1 MRHDA
6 SECITLVNLVN
17 RFKVT
22 FDFSSDDVLLD
33 IDSVCK
39 KLSISRSSLERLRR
53 ATPAAQLY
61 FPVLAGQSDD
71 FAGMPPFPEPTI
83 MLGRSPRWSAQVL
96 NAWINGKRL
105 TSGRF

>member
-1 MRHDA
+1 MG
-6 SECITLVNLVN
+6 
-17 RFKVT
+17 

-33 IDSVCK
+33 IDGVCK

-53 ATPAAQLY
+53 ATPTLQLHS
-61 FPVLAGQSDD
+61 PMLAGQGDD

-83 MLGRSPRWSAQVL
+83 MLGRSPRWSAQIL

-105 TSGRF
+105 PFGRF

>member
-1 MRHDA
+1 MA
-6 SECITLVNLVN
+6 
-17 RFKVT
+17 

-53 ATPAAQLY
+53 ANPVVQIH
-61 FPVLAGQSDD
+61 FPILAGQGDE

-105 TSGRF
+105 TFGRS